1 MKPPPFDYYAPT
13 SLEEALSLL
22 ARHGLEAKPL
32 AGGQSLIPTMNFR
45 LARPAVL
52 IDLNRIPELAFI
64 REEKSGALRLGA
76 MTRQRAVERSE
87 AVAKSAPLL
96 SETMPWIAHPQIRN
110 RGTIGGS
117 LAHADPA
124 AELPAVMLALQARFR
139 LQREG
144 GERWVEA
151 KEFFTG
157 MFATALEPEELLTE
171 IEIPPLPPRTGWAF
185 REMARRHGDYALA
198 GVAAMVTLDK
208 KGRCREARIACLS
221 VGEQPVDG
229 REAAQ
234 LLHNQAPTEEALRE
248 VAEKLSGEV
257 IDPPSDIHASAE
269 FRRHLIRMLTVQA
282 LTQAAERAGKM

>member
-1 MKPPPFDYYAPT
+1 MKPPPFEYYAPT
-13 SLEEALSLL
+13 SVEEALSLL

-52 IDLNRIPELAFI
+52 IDLNRISELAFI

-139 LQREG
+139 LQREA

-198 GVAAMVTLDK
+198 GVAAMITLDK

-221 VGEQPVDG
+221 VGEQPVEAG
-229 REAAQ
+229 EAAQ
-234 LLHNQAPTEEALRE
+234 LLHNEAPTEEAIRE
-248 VAEKLSGEV
+248 AAEKLSGEV

-269 FRRHLIRMLTVQA
+269 FRRHLIRVLTVQA